1 MRLAEFDYFLPPE
14 LVAQHPLSERS
25 ASRLLYLNG
34 GSGRIRDS
42 RFSNLLEFVQ
52 PNDLLVFNDT
62 QVIKAR
68 LFGVKQSGGKCE
80 VLTERVL
87 GEREIFAQINASHPP
102 PPGSFL
108 LLEDELKVEVIARR
122 GEFYQ
127 LRFEEDVLA
136 ALERRGRVPLP
147 PYITRHAQELD
158 EARYQTVYA
167 RTPGAVAA
175 PTAGLHF
182 DAAML
187 NKLRNARVSLGF
199 LTLHVGAGTFQP
211 VRVSDL
217 TEHRIHSE
225 RFCVPE
231 ATVSAIKY
239 TKASKGRVIAVGT
252 TTLRAL
258 EAAAQNGEIKAGEG
272 ETALFITPGYRFRV
286 VDLLLTNFHLPKST
300 LLILV
305 SAFGGV
311 ENIRSAYQ
319 HSIEQGYRFYSYGD
333 TMLIERAGD

>member
-1 MRLAEFDYFLPPE
+1 MRIKEFDYCLLPE

-25 ASRLLYLNG
+25 ASRLLYLDG
-34 GSGRIRDS
+34 ESGHLSDS
-42 RFSNLLEFVQ
+42 RFSDLLEFLR

-62 QVIKAR
+62 RVIKAR

-80 VLTERVL
+80 VLVERVL
-87 GEREIFAQINASHPP
+87 TEREILAQVSASHPP
-102 PPGSFL
+102 QPGSFL
-108 LLEDELKVEVIARR
+108 LLEGELKVKVIARR
-122 GEFYQ
+122 GEFYE
-127 LRFEEDVLA
+127 LRFENDVLA
-136 ALERRGRVPLP
+136 ALERSGHVPLP
-147 PYITRHAQELD
+147 PYITRHAQESD

-182 DAAML
+182 DQVL
-187 NKLRNARVSLGF
+187 LDKLRDAKVSLDF

-217 TEHRIHSE
+217 AEHRMHRE

-231 ATVSAIKY
+231 ATVSAIKQAQ
-239 TKASKGRVIAVGT
+239 ASKGRVVAVGT

-258 EAAAQNGEIKAGEG
+258 EAAAQNGEVKAGED
-272 ETALFITPGYRFRV
+272 ETALFITPGDQFRV

-305 SAFGGV
+305 SAFGGI
-311 ENIRSAYQ
+311 ENIRGAYQ
-319 HSIEQGYRFYSYGD
+319 HAIEQRYRFYSYGD
-333 TMLIERAGD
+333 AMLIKRA